1 MKTYLAKFPVAVL
14 LCISFVIHGQNSSK
28 KYYGYSF
35 EDFSAP
41 YNKESKKTPFSSKKS
56 KVKLDDIKTVIS
68 DYNKNS
74 VNFGGHYILYEVE
87 NVKTVEG
94 DEDGAWL
101 EQNTIII
108 DTKTGIA
115 YNTPFGRLGD
125 DYCETGYS
133 EKIFE
138 NPVFLYKKN
147 SNLLI
152 THECEFEID
161 IEIDHDILKKLFLI
175 KIYKWDGTKFQLLD
189 TKKGRRN
196 TKN

>member
-1 MKTYLAKFPVAVL
+1 
-14 LCISFVIHGQNSSK
+14 VIHGQNSSK
-28 KYYGYSF
+28 KYYGYAF
-35 EDFSAP
+35 EDFAAP
-41 YNKESKKTPFSSKKS
+41 YNKESKKAPFSSKKS

-68 DYNKNS
+68 DYNKKS

-115 YNTPFGRLGD
+115 YDTPFGRLGD
-125 DYCETGYS
+125 GYCETGYS
-133 EKIFE
+133 RKLFE
-138 NPVFLYKKN
+138 NTEFLYKKN

-152 THECEFEID
+152 THECEMDSKLGEI
-161 IEIDHDILKKLFLI
+161 FLI
-175 KIYKWDGTKFQLLD
+175 KVYKWDGNKFELLD
-189 TKKGRRN
+189 SKKGR
-196 TKN
+196 KNNKN